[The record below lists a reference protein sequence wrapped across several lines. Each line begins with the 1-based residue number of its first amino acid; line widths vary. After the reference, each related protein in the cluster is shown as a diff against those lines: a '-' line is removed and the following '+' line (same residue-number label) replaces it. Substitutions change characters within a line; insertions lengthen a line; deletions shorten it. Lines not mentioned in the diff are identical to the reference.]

1 MKQFSLQNK
10 LSGLLYLQ
18 GFKENPDKYLFAGVA
33 GHIGIDIS
41 RGDSDPEPAYYDGTV
56 VYIHHDT
63 VVYITDPDPSTN
75 TALEI
80 SQSHGKNFRFK
91 VGEKVKI
98 GDILCDQDSTGPSI
112 MWTDNDPAKVAWSHE
127 HINIRQIIIGSYNGK
142 YNFWNFAGFSPI
154 PYSYVESDY
163 TMAHFQD
170 PNLYNQ
176 KVYSLIAKAIEKKED
191 APKECN
197 NPGAIRGLDG
207 AFKKFVSYE
216 DGFAYLID
224 YIKRAC
230 TSQHASYKPNYTV
243 LQFFQ
248 TYAPALDNNNPTKYA
263 KDVVE
268 WVGLR
273 SVNDPIADWLLTEF
287 EWIKK
292 YNSLTF
298 YAPTNDPGKFQQLL
312 DAFKRLWN
320 TYFKGK

>member
-10 LSGLLYLQ
+10 LNGILLLQ
-18 GFKENPDKYLFAGVA
+18 SYKENPDKYLFAGVA

-41 RGDSDPEPAYYDGTV
+41 RGDGDPVPIYYKGTV
-56 VYIHHDT
+56 VYIHYDS
-63 VVYITDPDPSTN
+63 VVYITDPDEN
-75 TALEI
+75 GLALEI
-80 SQSHGKNFRFK
+80 SQSHGKNFRVK
-91 VGEKVKI
+91 VGDKVEVGQI
-98 GDILCDQDSTGPSI
+98 AFDQDSSGPSI

-191 APKECN
+191 APKEWN